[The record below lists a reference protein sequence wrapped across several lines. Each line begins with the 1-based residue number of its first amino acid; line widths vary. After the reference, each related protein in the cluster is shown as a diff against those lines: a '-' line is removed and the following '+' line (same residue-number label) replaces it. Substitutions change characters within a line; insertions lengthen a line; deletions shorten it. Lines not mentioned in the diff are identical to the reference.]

1 MIGVDA
7 LRSGAAAD
15 PLDGGGGQAVDE
27 LEGGVEQGVG
37 GHDVDREAGEVSNDA
52 EAVGSVGVA
61 QMRLPDLVEEVD
73 GGEEDEVVGD
83 QAEQRQGRAQ
93 DQAGQEQPALAGGLG
108 GEGVAV
114 AAGDV
119 GGGEDGDGGEDVTI
133 QARTVPATRKMPR
146 MAETKLSATCQP
158 CPNRSR
164 PLLTKGMPLKPPED
178 GRAPPPRR
186 TGFQPRL
193 YARAT
198 VRGLHGGGGRLRGS
212 VETAGEKRRVGQ
224 VPCRGLE
231 RRGAAGDGEGGG
243 RTASPASRR
252 RRRPPFRERRA
263 PVPAT
268 GPRVGGITPS
278 CLKRPLTRAG
288 KRWKAKEAMDRE
300 AETVPKDPAPSRL
313 TGFRFAPTGTRK
325 HAGRPAGRS
334 VAWTALA

>member
-37 GHDVDREAGEVSNDA
+37 GHDVDREAGEVSDDA

-119 GGGEDGDGGEDVTI
+119 GGGEDGDGGEDVDD
-133 QARTVPATRKMPR
+133 P
-146 MAETKLSATCQP
+146 
-158 CPNRSR
+158 
-164 PLLTKGMPLKPPED
+164 GED
-178 GRAPPPRR
+178 GSGDQEDAEDGGDEAVGDLPAVPEQVEALADEGDAAEAAGGRQGSAAEEDGLPAAPLRE
-186 TGFQPRL
+186 GDGE
-193 YARAT
+193 
-198 VRGLHGGGGRLRGS
+198 GLHGGGGRLRGS